1 MLTKGC
7 LRRGI
12 HGLAGLILAG
22 VILPGS
28 SCSVVIDENGLDVEF
43 PGGFVIVDGGVDV
56 DFPGGSV
63 VIE

>member
-1 MLTKGC
+1 MLTKGW

-12 HGLAGLILAG
+12 RGLAGLILAG

-28 SCSVVIDENGLDVEF
+28 SCSVVIDENGLSVRV

-56 DFPGGSV
+56 AFPGGSV
-63 VIE
+63 VID